1 MEIAYRH
8 EIRIP
13 IGPFEALELEQRLSA
28 ALRTDN
34 SAKPG
39 GEYRVAKPLL

>member
-28 ALRTDN
+28 ALRTDQLRK
-34 SAKPG
+34 AGRRIP
-39 GEYRVAKPLL
+39 RAKPLL